1 MKSSLPA
8 LSTTVDASDLEIL
21 RLYQND
27 TRRPAHWIG
36 EQVNLSAAAVQRRLG
51 RLRKAGVIVRET
63 AQLSPAALGLHVTVL
78 VHVDIERESKVHL
91 QAFRELMRQ
100 CPEVQQC
107 WYTAGP
113 TDFVLVVRVAT
124 LAEYEAFTERVLLEH
139 ENVTQF
145 TSYPVLGE
153 VKSSLVL
160 PI

>member
-1 MKSSLPA
+1 LRSARTLPTA
-8 LSTTVDASDLEIL
+8 PLDATDVKIL
-21 RLYQND
+21 QLYQED

-51 RLRKAGVIVRET
+51 RLRRAGVIVREA
-63 AQLSPAALGLHVTVL
+63 AQLSPAALGLHVTVI
-78 VHVDIERESKVHL
+78 VQVDLERETTAHL
-91 QAFRELMRQ
+91 QAFRALMRQ
-100 CPEVQQC
+100 CVEVQQC

-124 LAEYEAFTERVLLEH
+124 LAEYEAFTERVLLAH

-145 TSYPVLGE
+145 TSHPVLGE
-153 VKSSLVL
+153 VKSGLAL